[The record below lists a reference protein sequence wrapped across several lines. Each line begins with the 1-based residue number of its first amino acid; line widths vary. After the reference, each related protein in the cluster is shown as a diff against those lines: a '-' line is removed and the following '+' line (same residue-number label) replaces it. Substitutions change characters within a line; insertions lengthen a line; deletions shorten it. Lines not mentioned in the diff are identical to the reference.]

1 MKLSRRENVI
11 VVDSSGVESTC
22 ITSTG
27 GGAFGALT
35 AANITSTGAISA
47 ASISSTG
54 AVTSF
59 SVPVN
64 YAEDGSTDVN
74 LKAYGVSLLAYST
87 SATTRKFYTLDAP
100 IKGICKKLV
109 LASTVAPIGSSNA
122 TIVNTG
128 SSDIQI
134 MTYLSTAINVDY
146 TNVAMQTPLTVVELV
161 GVSTSKWALTN
172 FQSASTNAT
181 YKGLAGLSSGLSTGI
196 VST

>member
-1 MKLSRRENVI
+1 MKLSRRENII

-27 GGAFGALT
+27 GGAFGDVTCNSLT
-35 AANITSTGAISA
+35 
-47 ASISSTG
+47 STG
-54 AVTSF
+54 AVTSYG
-59 SVPVN
+59 VPAN
-64 YAEDGSTDVN
+64 YSEDGSTDYN

-100 IKGICKKLV
+100 IKGISKRLV

-128 SSDIQI
+128 STNIEI

-146 TNVAMQTPLTVVELV
+146 TNVALQTPLTIVDLI

-196 VST
+196 AST